1 MVLFLCTKHCP
12 VFFSLFSGSFSR
24 ENVCKNSGFP
34 GGVFWR
40 SFVEH
45 EFVWAG
51 TSFDVTR
58 SQSGRTKQ
66 CHVFPLHVY
75 TNWYCDPV
83 IEYFSQT
90 SSGIIFTLDQKCPVT
105 VSDQAKILPVK
116 TWISADSNI
125 IVQWSTGCYLQPRL
139 LVILGSSLDRG
150 SGIVHIITS
159 MRYC

>member
-1 MVLFLCTKHCP
+1 MDLFLCTKHCP
-12 VFFSLFSGSFSR
+12 VFFSLVSGSFSR
-24 ENVCKNSGFP
+24 ENVCKNSSFP

-66 CHVFPLHVY
+66 CHVFPPHVY
-75 TNWYCDPV
+75 ANWYCDPV

-90 SSGIIFTLDQKCPVT
+90 SSRKIFTLDQKCPVT
-105 VSDQAKILPVK
+105 VSDQVKILPVK
-116 TWISADSNI
+116 TWISADNNCSMI
-125 IVQWSTGCYLQPRL
+125 DCYLQLRL
-139 LVILGSSLDRG
+139 LVILGPSLDRG
-150 SGIVHIITS
+150 SVVVHIITS